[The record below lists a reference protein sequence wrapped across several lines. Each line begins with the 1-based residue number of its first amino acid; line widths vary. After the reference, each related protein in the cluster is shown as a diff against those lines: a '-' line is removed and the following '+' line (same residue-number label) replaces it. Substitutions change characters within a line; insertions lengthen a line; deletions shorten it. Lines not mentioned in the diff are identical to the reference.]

1 MPINSP
7 NGKRMPVAKKMGTG
21 VVTAV
26 GASVNFRE
34 DVTLKIR
41 VSKISSKIVARH
53 MMKSPTT
60 VRHVTAPRS
69 FILFACLG

>member
-41 VSKISSKIVARH
+41 VSKISSI
-53 MMKSPTT
+53 
-60 VRHVTAPRS
+60 
-69 FILFACLG
+69 IG